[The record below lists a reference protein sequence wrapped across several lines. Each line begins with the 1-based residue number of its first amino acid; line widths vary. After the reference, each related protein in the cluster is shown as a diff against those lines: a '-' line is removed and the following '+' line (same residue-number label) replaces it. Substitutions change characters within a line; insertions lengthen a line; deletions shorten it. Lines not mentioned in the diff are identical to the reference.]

1 MPRVKENLVGIAG
14 PRDHKD
20 PTSREYALQTLESLR
35 RYLDMAV
42 VDRQA
47 VAREMAVM
55 QRYRHWKVLG
65 YRTKKEM
72 MKAEGLEERVRR
84 MKQRAE
90 ALEGKTIN
98 AADGPVPSN
107 LDIVKVS
114 ETGAGTS
121 ADYLTARLKRDHDA
135 IFQRL
140 AAGEFTSVRQAAI
153 AAGIVKVPSV
163 LDQLRKLWAKAS
175 EADRRTFMDE
185 VTHGR

>member
-1 MPRVKENLVGIAG
+1 MPKVKKNLVGIAG

-20 PTSREYALQTLESLR
+20 PKSREYALQTLESLR

-47 VAREMAVM
+47 VDREMAVVR
-55 QRYRHWKVLG
+55 RYRHWLVLG

-72 MKAEGLEERVRR
+72 MQAEGLEERVRR
-84 MKQRAE
+84 MKLRAA
-90 ALEGKTIN
+90 ALEGKKIN
-98 AADGPVPSN
+98 AKDGPVPTN
-107 LDIVKVS
+107 LDIIQVS
-114 ETGAGTS
+114 VNGGGGTS
-121 ADYLTARLKRDHDA
+121 ADYLTARLKRDHDE

-140 AAGEFTSVRQAAI
+140 AAGGFDSVRQAAI

-163 LDQLRKLWAKAS
+163 LEKLRKLWAKAS

-185 VTHGR
+185 VSG

>member
-1 MPRVKENLVGIAG
+1 MPRVKKNLVGIAG

-47 VAREMAVM
+47 VAREMAVV

-72 MKAEGLEERVRR
+72 MKAEGLEDRVRR

-98 AADGPVPSN
+98 AADNHDPNPSP
-107 LDIVKVS
+107 DIIKTS
-114 ETGAGTS
+114 DTGAGTS
-121 ADYLTARLKRDHDA
+121 ADYLTARLKRDHE

-140 AAGEFTSVRQAAI
+140 AAGGFPSVRQAAI

-163 LDQLRKLWAKAS
+163 LEQLRKLWKKAS
-175 EADRRTFMDE
+175 AADRRTFLKEATD
-185 VTHGR
+185 GR